1 MATEPQDEQYDAFLV
16 NSLIKNYGDL
26 LKVSRSR
33 GINKTLPI
41 LRTYLVGNEWVR
53 REYYRLIK
61 SEQEGQNIL
70 DHKVLNAIVYAQLK
84 SFAKGEKKN
93 NKMYSDEI
101 KKIITEGDSEK
112 NADGS
117 VRVANSDNKA
127 PSLVEEILANP
138 LKIDYTKVTT
148 EDANAVR
155 AVLMNPVDGFEQF
168 SKWCFQIQ
176 MGFKFQHQDFHSIM
190 FDFCQKVIGGEI
202 DRGIV
207 VIPPRH
213 SKTQILS
220 IFLPLYS
227 FCCNPTSHNIITS
240 YADDVVSESSGYIRQ
255 IMTDNL
261 FQKVFTTVK
270 IDPSKRSLERW
281 GTTKAGVMHAVPTG
295 GKMTGKGAGL
305 LSLEYAGVFVVDD
318 AIKPKDAYSN
328 TIRGEIND
336 RFDNTFMSRLANDG
350 VIQDDDGNLVD
361 CHRTP
366 MILIMQR
373 VHDEDLV
380 GHILRGGSS
389 DEYIWL
395 SIPGIVT
402 PDCGSE
408 EWYATL
414 IKKQAYTHAVPF
426 LYDLKRGKE
435 TTALWPSRKNLVTLL
450 KMQKAT
456 PYTFGSQ
463 YMGDPTAKGVG
474 LVDEGWWIEYSD
486 LDKSTIRRTFM
497 TADTASTSKDYSDY
511 SVLVYWGITRLHQL
525 ILLDVELGKWETP
538 ELKEE
543 LIKFWKK
550 HTGNFDFKFPLM
562 LPLALY
568 MEDKSS
574 GQFLN
579 QQFAR
584 DGSIPIL
591 PVPKDKSSGDKVAR
605 FMNTLP
611 YWAQERILMPEEHK
625 HKAHIQREVMGM
637 TGLGSGTGNDD
648 FVDNVSDAV
657 VVGLETAG
665 ANYENWV

>member
-1 MATEPQDEQYDAFLV
+1 MAEPIDEQYDAFLV
-16 NSLIKNYGDL
+16 NSLIQNYGDL

-33 GINKTLPI
+33 GINKTLPV
-41 LRTYLVGNEWVR
+41 LRSYLVGNEWVR
-53 REYYRLIK
+53 KAYLALLK

-70 DHKVLNAIVYAQLK
+70 DHKVLNTIIEAQLN
-84 SFAKGEKKN
+84 SFTVGEKKN

-112 NADGS
+112 NADGT
-117 VRVANSDNKA
+117 VRVASSDNKA
-127 PSLVEEILANP
+127 PSLVKEILANP
-138 LKIDYTKVTT
+138 LTIDYSKVTT

-155 AVLMNPVDGFEQF
+155 AILMNPVDGFEIF

-176 MGFKFQHQDFHSIM
+176 MGFKFQHQDFHSIV
-190 FDFCQKVIGGEI
+190 FDFCQKIIGGEI

-261 FQKVFTTVK
+261 FQKVFPAVK
-270 IDPSKRSLERW
+270 IDPNKRSLERW

-350 VIQDDDGNLVD
+350 VIQDDEGNLIK

-366 MILIMQR
+366 MVLIMQR

-389 DEYIWL
+389 DKYICL
-395 SIPGIVT
+395 IIPGIVT
-402 PDCGSE
+402 KECGTE
-408 EWYATL
+408 VWYQNL
-414 IKKQAYTHAVPF
+414 FRQQNYTHAIPF
-426 LYDLKRGKE
+426 LYDLERE
-435 TTALWPSRKNLVTLL
+435 DEMSALWSSRKSLESLL
-450 KMQKAT
+450 AMQKAT
-456 PYTFGSQ
+456 PYTFNSQ
-463 YMGDPTAKGVG
+463 YLGNPTAKGIG
-474 LVDEGWWIEYSD
+474 LVQEDWWIEYGE
-486 LDKSTIRRTFM
+486 LDKANIKRTFM
-497 TADTASTSKDYSDY
+497 TADTASTKMDYSDF
-511 SVLVYWGITRLHQL
+511 SVVCYWGVTRCNKLQL
-525 ILLDVELGKWETP
+525 IDLILGKWETP
-538 ELKEE
+538 ELKIE
-543 LIKFWKK
+543 LIKFWKLY
-550 HTGNFDFKFPLM
+550 TDSFDIKFPLL
-562 LPLALY
+562 LPTALY

-584 DGSIPIL
+584 DGAVRVL

-605 FMNTLP
+605 FLNTIP
-611 YWAQERILMPEEHK
+611 YWAQERILMPAEHK
-625 HKAHIQREVMGM
+625 HKAHISREIMNM

-657 VVGLETAG
+657 VVAFDHAS
-665 ANYENWV
+665 ANYDNWL